1 MININFNIVL
11 KRCILKKDQF
21 TQNILLCLKFQKM
34 NKFDEETICSKILED
49 IANKMLT
56 LTDNSAS
63 HKMLAF

>member
-11 KRCILKKDQF
+11 KRCILKKDQL

-34 NKFDEETICSKILED
+34 NKFDEETIYSKILEE

-56 LTDNSAS
+56 LTYNSAS

>member
-1 MININFNIVL
+1 
-11 KRCILKKDQF
+11 
-21 TQNILLCLKFQKM
+21 M

>member
-34 NKFDEETICSKILED
+34 NKFDEETIYSKILED

>member
-11 KRCILKKDQF
+11 KRCILKKDQL

-34 NKFDEETICSKILED
+34 NKFDEETIYSKILED